1 MSTQAPPRTTETDS
15 VSHRSTLLRNAVFWL
30 IAGGGLVLFLYVF
43 SSILLPFLAGMALA
57 YFLDPVAGR
66 LQKLGM
72 SRLVAT
78 VAILIVCIVALI
90 IGLMVL
96 IPVLTNQLVDFI
108 ARLPDYMTRL
118 HALATS
124 FDPEW
129 FETTLGVNAGA
140 LQNGISSLLSQG
152 TGFIAG
158 LFGSLWSSGLAI
170 VNIVSLF
177 VITPVVAFYL
187 LLDWD
192 RMVDTIDRLIPRDH
206 LEDVRQIARDIN
218 LATAGF
224 IRGQGTLCFIL
235 GVYYA
240 TGLTLV
246 GLNFGL
252 LIGLFAG
259 LISFIPYVGS
269 FVGLALAISVAVV
282 QFWPDWYW
290 VVAVAAV
297 FLSGQ
302 FIEGNILQPK
312 LMGKSVGL
320 HPVWL
325 MFALFAFGYLF
336 GFVGLLIAVP
346 AAAAVA
352 VLVRFALAR
361 YVESPLYSGE
371 APRFRA
377 EDLEDR

>member
-1 MSTQAPPRTTETDS
+1 M
-15 VSHRSTLLRNAVFWL
+15 RNAGFWL
-30 IAGGGLVLFLYVF
+30 AAGLGLILFLYVF
-43 SSILLPFLAGMALA
+43 SSVLLPFLAGMALA
-57 YFLDPVAGR
+57 YFLDPVADR
-66 LQKLGM
+66 LQKLGL
-72 SRLVAT
+72 SRLAAT
-78 VAILIVCIVALI
+78 IVILIVWVLVFILA
-90 IGLMVL
+90 LMVL
-96 IPVLTNQLVDFI
+96 IPVLTNQLFDF
-108 ARLPDYMTRL
+108 ATRLPDYTTRL
-118 HALATS
+118 HALVTS

-129 FETTLGVNAGA
+129 FERELGVNPNA
-140 LQNGISSLLSQG
+140 LRESLSSLLSQG
-152 TGFIAG
+152 TGFVAG
-158 LFGSLWSSGLAI
+158 LFRSLWSSGLAI
-170 VNIVSLF
+170 VNVVSLF
-177 VITPVVAFYL
+177 VVTPVVAFYL

-192 RMVDTIDRLIPRDH
+192 RMVDNVDRLVPRTH

-218 LATAGF
+218 SATAGF
-224 IRGQGTLCFIL
+224 IRGQGTLCLIL
-235 GVYYA
+235 GIYYA
-240 TGLTLV
+240 TGLSLV

-269 FVGLALAISVAVV
+269 FIGLALALSVAFV

-290 VVAVAAV
+290 IVAVAAV
-297 FLSGQ
+297 FFSGQ

-352 VLVRFALAR
+352 VLVRSALAR
-361 YVESPLYSGE
+361 YVNSPLYSGE
-371 APRFRA
+371 TSRFPV
-377 EDLEDR
+377 EDLDDL